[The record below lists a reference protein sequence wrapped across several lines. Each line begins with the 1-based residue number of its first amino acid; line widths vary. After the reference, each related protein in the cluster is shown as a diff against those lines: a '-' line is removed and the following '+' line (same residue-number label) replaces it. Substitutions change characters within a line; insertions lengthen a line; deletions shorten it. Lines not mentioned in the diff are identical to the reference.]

1 MATNLYVYKTLL
13 PEAPTPAPRPPYPCD
28 PHSPSRLSHK
38 ASKGTPLLATVT
50 CDLMATS
57 RHEFCCRLISKGSG
71 AIKTGLLDAK
81 ENQDFKDSYSVQLN

>member
-1 MATNLYVYKTLL
+1 MATNLYAYKTLS
-13 PEAPTPAPRPPYPCD
+13 PEAPTPAPRPPTRD
-28 PHSPSRLSHK
+28 PHSPSHLSHK
-38 ASKGTPLLATVT
+38 ASKGTPPLAIVT

-81 ENQDFKDSYSVQLN
+81 ENQDFKDSYSVKLN